1 MHKTLAKWDELNH
14 GYQDSK
20 CSYTCN
26 CEQKAVDAKLVI
38 LFNLSRFAFYY
49 VMFVGTENLVSH
61 RWTQINIVY
70 SAQYRDTLIE
80 ISG

>member
-1 MHKTLAKWDELNH
+1 MNWIMDTKIANVHTHVIVN
-14 GYQDSK
+14 
-20 CSYTCN
+20 
-26 CEQKAVDAKLVI
+26 KAVDAKLVI